1 MTGTEPVVYPIGV
14 PIEVCDKFEE
24 IALMLHTEHHFKR
37 YSARAILHRIRWHFQ
52 IDRGRRGFKCNNNW
66 TADMARW
73 FIKRHPEIPKFF
85 ELREKTGKAAEWI
98 DHDDQDED

>member
-1 MTGTEPVVYPIGV
+1 MSEPVVYPIGV

-73 FIKRHPEIPKFF
+73 FIKRHPESPKFF
-85 ELREKTGKAAEWI
+85 GLREKTGKAAEWI

>member
-1 MTGTEPVVYPIGV
+1 MSDGLPPITGSDYPIGV

-24 IALMLHTEHHFKR
+24 IALMLNREHHFKR

-66 TADMARW
+66 TAGMARW
-73 FIKRHPEIPKFF
+73 FMNKHPELNKFF
-85 ELREKTGKAAEWI
+85 ELREQTGKNEEWI
-98 DHDDQDED
+98 DHD